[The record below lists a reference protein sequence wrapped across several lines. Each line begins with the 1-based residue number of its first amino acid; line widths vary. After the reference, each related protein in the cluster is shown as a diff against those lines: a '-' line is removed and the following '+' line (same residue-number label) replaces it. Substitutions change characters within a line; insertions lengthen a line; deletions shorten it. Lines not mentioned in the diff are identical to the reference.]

1 MIDPI
6 NEHMNDVFE
15 KREKD
20 LIKESRASKQI
31 KRNLE
36 SEKEMT
42 SNINNDGSG
51 FSPIM
56 GEKEFFD
63 VMKTNNRHLTMEE
76 RYLIAEIINAFTER
90 RKQDEAEGAI

>member
-15 KREKD
+15 KRERD
-20 LIKESRASKQI
+20 LIKESK
-31 KRNLE
+31 
-36 SEKEMT
+36 T
-42 SNINNDGSG
+42 THH
-51 FSPIM
+51 IM

-90 RKQDEAEGAI
+90 RKRDEAEGAIW

>member
-15 KREKD
+15 KRERD
-20 LIKESRASKQI
+20 LIKESKI
-31 KRNLE
+31 
-36 SEKEMT
+36 T
-42 SNINNDGSG
+42 HH
-51 FSPIM
+51 IM

-76 RYLIAEIINAFTER
+76 RYLIAEVINAFTAA
-90 RKQDEAEGAI
+90 RKQDEMDGAI